1 MLEEKFKMEDNEEM
15 ELVKYLL
22 NQADDFIEA
31 VICGSME
38 ASRRCATMFEIDE
51 QGRMSDAS
59 PLEMLRNMKEGMKYL
74 VVEVQPEEN
83 MTSGDIT
90 LLIENPE
97 NYNHRLVVSNNGR
110 DIQIIKLREEDNHI
124 LEEATITTLQ
134 KEHTVSISVNSD
146 IVENVEDREALMGLL
161 SSIKSY
167 ITHKEG
173 YKWVVDF
180 RHALA
185 PDTQKMLESTEELIA
200 RLRNEYLESQ
210 EGISGNHPNGN
221 NGGGMLS

>member
-1 MLEEKFKMEDNEEM
+1 MLEEKIKMEDNEEM
-15 ELVKYLL
+15 ELVKNLL
-22 NQADDFIEA
+22 SQADDFIEA

-38 ASRRCATMFEIDE
+38 ASKRCATMFEIDE

-59 PLEMLRNMKEGMKYL
+59 PLEMLRNIKDGMKYL

-83 MTSGDIT
+83 MTSGNIT

-97 NYNHRLVVSNNGR
+97 NYNHRLVVSSNGR
-110 DIQIIKLREEDNHI
+110 DIQIIKLREEDDNI
-124 LEEATITTLQ
+124 IEEVIITTLQ
-134 KEHTVSISVNSD
+134 KEHTVSVSVNGE
-146 IVENVEDREALMGLL
+146 VVNGVEDREALMGLL

-185 PDTQKMLESTEELIA
+185 PDIQKLMENTEELIA
-200 RLRNEYLESQ
+200 RSNRDKVS
-210 EGISGNHPNGN
+210 
-221 NGGGMLS
+221 GGMFS

>member
-1 MLEEKFKMEDNEEM
+1 MEDNEEM

-22 NQADDFIEA
+22 SQADDFIEA

-59 PLEMLRNMKEGMKYL
+59 PLEMLRNIKDGVKYL

-83 MTSGDIT
+83 MTSGNIT
-90 LLIENPE
+90 LLIEDPE

-110 DIQIIKLREEDNHI
+110 DIQIIKLREEDNNI
-124 LEEATITTLQ
+124 LEEAIITTSQ
-134 KEHTVSISVNSD
+134 KEHTVSVSVNSE
-146 IVENVEDREALMGLL
+146 IVGGVEDREALMGLL
-161 SSIKSY
+161 SSIKGY

-185 PDTQKMLESTEELIA
+185 PDIQKLMEDTEKLIA
-200 RLRNEYLESQ
+200 RS
-210 EGISGNHPNGN
+210 NGEEAR
-221 NGGGMLS
+221 GGMFS

>member
-1 MLEEKFKMEDNEEM
+1 MLEEKVLMEENEEI

-22 NQADDFIEA
+22 SQADDFIEA
-31 VICGSME
+31 VIHGSME
-38 ASRRCATMFEIDE
+38 ASRRCATMFKIDE

-59 PLEMLRNMKEGMKYL
+59 PLEMLRNIKNGTKYL

-83 MTSGDIT
+83 MTSGNIT
-90 LLIENPE
+90 LLIEDLE

-110 DIQIIKLREEDNHI
+110 DIEIIKLREEDNNI
-124 LEEATITTLQ
+124 VEEVIITTSQ
-134 KEHTVSISVNSD
+134 KEHTVSIEVNGD
-146 IVENVEDREALMGLL
+146 IVEGVKDREALMGLL
-161 SSIKSY
+161 SSIESY

-185 PDTQKMLESTEELIA
+185 PETQKLIENTEELIA
-200 RLRNEYLESQ
+200 RSK
-210 EGISGNHPNGN
+210 GDKVS
-221 NGGGMLS
+221 GGMLS

>member
-1 MLEEKFKMEDNEEM
+1 MEDKKEM

-38 ASRRCATMFEIDE
+38 ASKRGALMFEIDE

-59 PLEMLRNMKEGMKYL
+59 PLEMLRNIKNGEKYI

-83 MTSGDIT
+83 MTSGNIT
-90 LLIENPE
+90 LLIEDPE

-110 DIQIIKLREEDNHI
+110 DIEIIKLGEEDNNI
-124 LEEATITTLQ
+124 VEEVIITTLQ
-134 KEHTVSISVNSD
+134 KEHTVSVSVNSE

-185 PDTQKMLESTEELIA
+185 PDIQELMEKTEELIA
-200 RLRNEYLESQ
+200 RSKGDEVS
-210 EGISGNHPNGN
+210 
-221 NGGGMLS
+221 GGMLS

>member
-1 MLEEKFKMEDNEEM
+1 MEENVEI

-22 NQADDFIEA
+22 NQADNFIEA

-59 PLEMLRNMKEGMKYL
+59 PLEMLRNIKNGMKYL

-90 LLIENPE
+90 LLIEEPE

-110 DIQIIKLREEDNHI
+110 DIQIIKLREENDNI
-124 LEEATITTLQ
+124 IEEAIITTLQ
-134 KEHTVSISVNSD
+134 KEHTFSISVNSE
-146 IVENVEDREALMGLL
+146 IVENVKDREALMGLL
-161 SSIKSY
+161 SSIEY
-167 ITHKEG
+167 YLNYKEG

-185 PDTQKMLESTEELIA
+185 PDIQKLMEHTEELIA
-200 RLRNEYLESQ
+200 RS
-210 EGISGNHPNGN
+210 NGEEAS
-221 NGGGMLS
+221 GGMLS

>member
-1 MLEEKFKMEDNEEM
+1 MEDKDEM
-15 ELVKYLL
+15 ALVKYLL
-22 NQADDFIEA
+22 NQADNFIEA

-59 PLEMLRNMKEGMKYL
+59 PLEMLRNMKDGMKYL

-83 MTSGDIT
+83 MTSGNIT
-90 LLIENPE
+90 LLIEDPE

-110 DIQIIKLREEDNHI
+110 DIQIIKLREEDDNI
-124 LEEATITTLQ
+124 LEEVIITTLQ
-134 KEHTVSISVNSD
+134 KKHTVSISVNSD
-146 IVENVEDREALMGLL
+146 IVGGVEDRGALMGLL
-161 SSIKSY
+161 SSIKY
-167 ITHKEG
+167 YLIYKEG

-185 PDTQKMLESTEELIA
+185 SDIQGLVENTEELIA
-200 RLRNEYLESQ
+200 RS
-210 EGISGNHPNGN
+210 NGEDAS
-221 NGGGMLS
+221 GGMLS

>member
-1 MLEEKFKMEDNEEM
+1 MLEEKFLMEDKKEM

-22 NQADDFIEA
+22 NQADNFIEA
-31 VICGSME
+31 VICGSMK
-38 ASRRCATMFEIDE
+38 ASKRCATMFEIDE

-59 PLEMLRNMKEGMKYL
+59 PLEMLRNIKDGMKYL

-90 LLIENPE
+90 LLIEDPE

-110 DIQIIKLREEDNHI
+110 DIEIIKLREEDNNI
-124 LEEATITTLQ
+124 LEEAIITTSQ
-134 KEHTVSISVNSD
+134 KEHTVSISVNSEV
-146 IVENVEDREALMGLL
+146 VEGVEDKVALMGLL

-167 ITHKEG
+167 LTYKEG

-185 PDTQKMLESTEELIA
+185 PDIQELMEKTEELIA
-200 RLRNEYLESQ
+200 RS
-210 EGISGNHPNGN
+210 NGEEAS
-221 NGGGMLS
+221 GGMLS

>member
-1 MLEEKFKMEDNEEM
+1 MVEEKFKMEDNEEI

-22 NQADDFIEA
+22 NQADNFIEA

-38 ASRRCATMFEIDE
+38 ASKRSATMFEIDE

-59 PLEMLRNMKEGMKYL
+59 PLEMLRNIKDGMKYL

-83 MTSGDIT
+83 MTSGNIT
-90 LLIENPE
+90 LLIEDTE
-97 NYNHRLVVSNNGR
+97 NYNHRLVVSGNGR
-110 DIQIIKLREEDNHI
+110 DIQIIKLREEDNNI
-124 LEEATITTLQ
+124 LEEAIITTLQ
-134 KEHTVSISVNSD
+134 KEHTVSISVNSE

-161 SSIKSY
+161 SSIKNY
-167 ITHKEG
+167 LTHKEG

-185 PDTQKMLESTEELIA
+185 PDIQKLMENTEELIA
-200 RLRNEYLESQ
+200 RS
-210 EGISGNHPNGN
+210 NGDRVRE
-221 NGGGMLS
+221 GMLS

>member
-1 MLEEKFKMEDNEEM
+1 MIEEKFMMEDKKEM

-22 NQADDFIEA
+22 NQADNFIEA
-31 VICGSME
+31 IICGSME

-59 PLEMLRNMKEGMKYL
+59 PLEMLRNIKNGVKYI

-83 MTSGDIT
+83 MASGDIT
-90 LLIENPE
+90 LLIEDPE

-110 DIQIIKLREEDNHI
+110 DIQIIKLREEDNNI
-124 LEEATITTLQ
+124 LEEAIITTSQ
-134 KEHTVSISVNSD
+134 KEHTVSISVNSE
-146 IVENVEDREALMGLL
+146 VVGSVEDRGALMGLL
-161 SSIKSY
+161 LSIEYYLSY
-167 ITHKEG
+167 KEG

-185 PDTQKMLESTEELIA
+185 PDIQKLVENTEELIA
-200 RLRNEYLESQ
+200 RS
-210 EGISGNHPNGN
+210 NGEKAS
-221 NGGGMLS
+221 GGMLS

>member
-1 MLEEKFKMEDNEEM
+1 MEDNEEM
-15 ELVKYLL
+15 ELVKHLL
-22 NQADDFIEA
+22 NQADNFIEA

-59 PLEMLRNMKEGMKYL
+59 PLEMLRNIKNGMKYL

-83 MTSGDIT
+83 MTSGNIT

-110 DIQIIKLREEDNHI
+110 DIEIIKLREEDNNI
-124 LEEATITTLQ
+124 LEEAIITTSQ
-134 KEHTVSISVNSD
+134 KEHTVSISVNSE
-146 IVENVEDREALMGLL
+146 IVGGVEDKVALMGLL
-161 SSIKSY
+161 SSIEYYLSY
-167 ITHKEG
+167 KEG

-185 PDTQKMLESTEELIA
+185 PDNQELMEKTEKLIA
-200 RLRNEYLESQ
+200 RS
-210 EGISGNHPNGN
+210 NGDKAS
-221 NGGGMLS
+221 GGMLS

>member
-1 MLEEKFKMEDNEEM
+1 MVEEKFKMEDNEEI

-38 ASRRCATMFEIDE
+38 ASKRSATMFEIDE

-59 PLEMLRNMKEGMKYL
+59 PLEMLRNIKDGMKYL

-83 MTSGDIT
+83 MTSGNIT
-90 LLIENPE
+90 LLIEDTE
-97 NYNHRLVVSNNGR
+97 NYNHRLVVSGNGR
-110 DIQIIKLREEDNHI
+110 DIQIIKLREEDNNI
-124 LEEATITTLQ
+124 LEEAIITTLQ
-134 KEHTVSISVNSD
+134 KEHTVSISVNSE

-161 SSIKSY
+161 SSIKNY
-167 ITHKEG
+167 LTHKEG

-185 PDTQKMLESTEELIA
+185 PDIQKLMENTEELIA
-200 RLRNEYLESQ
+200 RS
-210 EGISGNHPNGN
+210 NGDRVRE
-221 NGGGMLS
+221 GMLS

>member
-1 MLEEKFKMEDNEEM
+1 MVEEKFKMEDNEEM
-15 ELVKYLL
+15 ELVKYIL
-22 NQADDFIEA
+22 NQADNFIEA

-38 ASRRCATMFEIDE
+38 ASKRCATMFEIDE

-59 PLEMLRNMKEGMKYL
+59 PLEMLRNIKNGMKYL

-83 MTSGDIT
+83 MTSSNIT

-124 LEEATITTLQ
+124 LEEAIITTLQ
-134 KEHTVSISVNSD
+134 REHTVSISVNSE
-146 IVENVEDREALMGLL
+146 IVEGVEDRVALMGLL

-185 PDTQKMLESTEELIA
+185 PDIQKLVENTEELIA
-200 RLRNEYLESQ
+200 RS
-210 EGISGNHPNGN
+210 NGDRVRED
-221 NGGGMLS
+221 MLS

>member
-1 MLEEKFKMEDNEEM
+1 MEDKDEM

-38 ASRRCATMFEIDE
+38 ALRRCATMFEIDE

-59 PLEMLRNMKEGMKYL
+59 PLEMLINIKNGMKYL

-83 MTSGDIT
+83 MTNGDIT
-90 LLIENPE
+90 LLIEDLE
-97 NYNHRLVVSNNGR
+97 NYNHRLIVSSNGR
-110 DIQIIKLREEDNHI
+110 DIEIIKLREEDNNI
-124 LEEATITTLQ
+124 LEEVIITTLQ
-134 KEHTVSISVNSD
+134 KEHTVSISVNSE
-146 IVENVEDREALMGLL
+146 IVEGVEDREALMGLL

-167 ITHKEG
+167 LDYKEG

-180 RHALA
+180 RHALT
-185 PDTQKMLESTEELIA
+185 PDIRELMEKTEELIA
-200 RLRNEYLESQ
+200 RS
-210 EGISGNHPNGN
+210 NGD
-221 NGGGMLS
+221 GASGGMLS

>member
-1 MLEEKFKMEDNEEM
+1 MEDNEEM

-22 NQADDFIEA
+22 NQADNFIEE

-59 PLEMLRNMKEGMKYL
+59 PLEMLRNMKDGMKYL

-83 MTSGDIT
+83 ITSGDIT
-90 LLIENPE
+90 LLIEDPE

-110 DIQIIKLREEDNHI
+110 DIEIIKLREENNNI
-124 LEEATITTLQ
+124 LEEAIITTSQ
-134 KEHTVSISVNSD
+134 KEHTVSISVNSEV
-146 IVENVEDREALMGLL
+146 VEGVEDREALMGLL
-161 SSIKSY
+161 SNIKGY
-167 ITHKEG
+167 LTYKEG
-173 YKWVVDF
+173 YRWVVDF

-185 PDTQKMLESTEELIA
+185 PDIKELMEKTEELIA
-200 RLRNEYLESQ
+200 RSNGYEAS
-210 EGISGNHPNGN
+210 GSMIS
-221 NGGGMLS
+221 

>member
-1 MLEEKFKMEDNEEM
+1 MLEEKFKME
-15 ELVKYLL
+15 LVEYLL

-38 ASRRCATMFEIDE
+38 ASKRCATMFEIDE

-59 PLEMLRNMKEGMKYL
+59 PLEMLRNIKNGMKYL

-90 LLIENPE
+90 LLIEDPE

-110 DIQIIKLREEDNHI
+110 DIQIIKLREEDNNI
-124 LEEATITTLQ
+124 LEEAIITTSQ
-134 KEHTVSISVNSD
+134 EEHTVSISVNRE
-146 IVENVEDREALMGLL
+146 IVNGVEDREALMGLL

-185 PDTQKMLESTEELIA
+185 PDIQELMEKTEELIA
-200 RLRNEYLESQ
+200 RS
-210 EGISGNHPNGN
+210 NGEEAR
-221 NGGGMLS
+221 GGMLS

>member
-1 MLEEKFKMEDNEEM
+1 MEDKKEM

-22 NQADDFIEA
+22 NQADNFIEA

-51 QGRMSDAS
+51 QGRMLDAS
-59 PLEMLRNMKEGMKYL
+59 PLEMLRNIKDGMKYL

-83 MTSGDIT
+83 MTSGNIT
-90 LLIENPE
+90 LLVEDPE

-110 DIQIIKLREEDNHI
+110 DIQVIKLREEGDNI
-124 LEEATITTLQ
+124 IKEVIITTIQ
-134 KEHTVSISVNSD
+134 EEHTVSISVNSE
-146 IVENVEDREALMGLL
+146 IVEGVEDRGALMGLL
-161 SSIKSY
+161 SSIEYYLSY
-167 ITHKEG
+167 KEG

-185 PDTQKMLESTEELIA
+185 PDIQKLVKNTEELIA
-200 RLRNEYLESQ
+200 RS
-210 EGISGNHPNGN
+210 NGEKAS
-221 NGGGMLS
+221 GGMLS

>member
-22 NQADDFIEA
+22 NQADNFIEA
-31 VICGSME
+31 VIRGSME

-59 PLEMLRNMKEGMKYL
+59 PLEMLRNIKNGMKYL

-83 MTSGDIT
+83 MISGNIT
-90 LLIENPE
+90 LLIENQE

-110 DIQIIKLREEDNHI
+110 DIQIIKLKEEDNNI
-124 LEEATITTLQ
+124 LEEAIITTSQ
-134 KEHTVSISVNSD
+134 KEHTVSISVNSE
-146 IVENVEDREALMGLL
+146 IVGGVEDRVALMGLL

-167 ITHKEG
+167 LTYKEG

-185 PDTQKMLESTEELIA
+185 PDIQELMEKTKELIA
-200 RLRNEYLESQ
+200 RS
-210 EGISGNHPNGN
+210 NGEEAS
-221 NGGGMLS
+221 GGMLS

>member
-15 ELVKYLL
+15 ELVKHLL
-22 NQADDFIEA
+22 NQADNFIEA

-59 PLEMLRNMKEGMKYL
+59 PLEMLRNIKDGMKYL

-83 MTSGDIT
+83 MTSGDVT

-110 DIQIIKLREEDNHI
+110 DIQIIKLREEDNNI
-124 LEEATITTLQ
+124 LEEANITTSQ
-134 KEHTVSISVNSD
+134 KEHTVSISVNGE
-146 IVENVEDREALMGLL
+146 IVKGMEDREALMGLL
-161 SSIKSY
+161 SNIKSY
-167 ITHKEG
+167 LTYKEG

-185 PDTQKMLESTEELIA
+185 PDIQKLVENTEELIA
-200 RLRNEYLESQ
+200 LS
-210 EGISGNHPNGN
+210 NGDRVS
-221 NGGGMLS
+221 GGMLS

>member
-1 MLEEKFKMEDNEEM
+1 MVEEKFLMGDKKEM

-22 NQADDFIEA
+22 NQADNFIEA

-38 ASRRCATMFEIDE
+38 ASKRCATMFEIDE

-59 PLEMLRNMKEGMKYL
+59 PLGMLRNMKDGIKYF

-83 MTSGDIT
+83 MTSGNIT
-90 LLIENPE
+90 LLIEDLE

-110 DIQIIKLREEDNHI
+110 DIEIIKLREEDNNI
-124 LEEATITTLQ
+124 LEEVIITTIQ
-134 KEHTVSISVNSD
+134 EKHTVSISVNGG
-146 IVENVEDREALMGLL
+146 IVEGVEDRVALMGLL
-161 SSIKSY
+161 SSIEYYLSY
-167 ITHKEG
+167 KEG

-185 PDTQKMLESTEELIA
+185 PDIQELMENTEELVA
-200 RLRNEYLESQ
+200 HS
-210 EGISGNHPNGN
+210 NGDKVS
-221 NGGGMLS
+221 GGMLS

>member
-1 MLEEKFKMEDNEEM
+1 MVEEKFMMEDNEEM
-15 ELVKYLL
+15 GLVKYLL
-22 NQADDFIEA
+22 NQADNFIEA

-59 PLEMLRNMKEGMKYL
+59 PLEMLRNIKNGMKYL

-83 MTSGDIT
+83 MTSGNIT

-110 DIQIIKLREEDNHI
+110 DIQIIKLREEDNNI
-124 LEEATITTLQ
+124 VEEATITTIQ
-134 KEHTVSISVNSD
+134 KKHTVSISVNSEV
-146 IVENVEDREALMGLL
+146 VEGLEDREALMGLL
-161 SSIKSY
+161 SSVKSY
-167 ITHKEG
+167 LTYKEG

-185 PDTQKMLESTEELIA
+185 PDIQQLMENTKELIA
-200 RLRNEYLESQ
+200 RS
-210 EGISGNHPNGN
+210 NGN
-221 NGGGMLS
+221 GVSGGILS

>member
-1 MLEEKFKMEDNEEM
+1 MEENEKI

-22 NQADDFIEA
+22 NQADNFIEA

-38 ASRRCATMFEIDE
+38 ASKRCATMFEIDE

-59 PLEMLRNMKEGMKYL
+59 PLEMLRNIKNGMKYL

-90 LLIENPE
+90 LLIEDPE

-110 DIQIIKLREEDNHI
+110 DIEIIKLREEDNNI
-124 LEEATITTLQ
+124 LEEAIITTSQ
-134 KEHTVSISVNSD
+134 KQHTVSISVNSE
-146 IVENVEDREALMGLL
+146 IVENVEEKEALMGLL
-161 SSIKSY
+161 LSIEYYLSY
-167 ITHKEG
+167 KEG

-185 PDTQKMLESTEELIA
+185 PNIQELMEKTEELIA
-200 RLRNEYLESQ
+200 RSNEDEAS
-210 EGISGNHPNGN
+210 E
-221 NGGGMLS
+221 GMLS

>member
-1 MLEEKFKMEDNEEM
+1 MEDKKEM

-22 NQADDFIEA
+22 NQADNFIEA
-31 VICGSME
+31 IICGSME

-59 PLEMLRNMKEGMKYL
+59 PLEMLRNIKNGMKYL

-83 MTSGDIT
+83 MASGDIT
-90 LLIENPE
+90 LLIEDPE

-110 DIQIIKLREEDNHI
+110 DIQIIKLREEDNNI
-124 LEEATITTLQ
+124 LEEAIITTSQ
-134 KEHTVSISVNSD
+134 KEHTVSISVNGE
-146 IVENVEDREALMGLL
+146 IVKGMEDREALMGLL
-161 SSIKSY
+161 SSIEYYLSY
-167 ITHKEG
+167 KKG

-185 PDTQKMLESTEELIA
+185 PDIQQLMENTEELIA
-200 RLRNEYLESQ
+200 RS
-210 EGISGNHPNGN
+210 NGD
-221 NGGGMLS
+221 GASGGMLS

>member
-1 MLEEKFKMEDNEEM
+1 MVEENFKMEDNEEM
-15 ELVKYLL
+15 GLVKYLL
-22 NQADDFIEA
+22 NLAGDFIEA
-31 VICGSME
+31 IICGSME
-38 ASRRCATMFEIDE
+38 ASKRCATMFEIDE
-51 QGRMSDAS
+51 QGRMSGAS
-59 PLEMLRNMKEGMKYL
+59 PLEMLRNIKNGMKYL

-83 MTSGDIT
+83 MASGNIT
-90 LLIENPE
+90 LLIEDPE

-110 DIQIIKLREEDNHI
+110 DIEIIKLREEDNNI
-124 LEEATITTLQ
+124 LEEAIITTSQ
-134 KEHTVSISVNSD
+134 KEHTVSISVNSE

-185 PDTQKMLESTEELIA
+185 PETQKMMESTEELIA

-210 EGISGNHPNGN
+210 EGMSGDYSNGN
-221 NGGGMLS
+221 NGRGMLS

>member
-1 MLEEKFKMEDNEEM
+1 MVEEKFKMEDNEEM

-22 NQADDFIEA
+22 NQTDNFIEA

-59 PLEMLRNMKEGMKYL
+59 PLEMLRNIKDGERYI

-83 MTSGDIT
+83 MSSGDIT
-90 LLIENPE
+90 LLIEDPE

-110 DIQIIKLREEDNHI
+110 DIEIIKLRDEDDNIVEEVI
-124 LEEATITTLQ
+124 ITTSQ
-134 KEHTVSISVNSD
+134 KEHTVSVSVNSE
-146 IVENVEDREALMGLL
+146 IVENVENREALMGLL

-167 ITHKEG
+167 LTYKEG

-185 PDTQKMLESTEELIA
+185 PDTQKLLENTEELIA
-200 RLRNEYLESQ
+200 RLKGEYQ
-210 EGISGNHPNGN
+210 DDISRGSSNGN
-221 NGGGMLS
+221 NNNNGKGMLS

>member
-1 MLEEKFKMEDNEEM
+1 MLEKKFKMEDNEEM
-15 ELVKYLL
+15 ELVKFLL

-59 PLEMLRNMKEGMKYL
+59 PLEMLRNIKEGMKYL

-90 LLIENPE
+90 LLIEDPE

-110 DIQIIKLREEDNHI
+110 DIEIIKLREEDNNI
-124 LEEATITTLQ
+124 LEEVIITTIQ
-134 KEHTVSISVNSD
+134 KEHTVSISVNGE
-146 IVENVEDREALMGLL
+146 IVKGVEDREALMGLL

-167 ITHKEG
+167 LTHKEG

-185 PDTQKMLESTEELIA
+185 PDIQELMENTEKLIA
-200 RLRNEYLESQ
+200 RSKGEEAS
-210 EGISGNHPNGN
+210 
-221 NGGGMLS
+221 GGMLS

>member
-1 MLEEKFKMEDNEEM
+1 MLEEKFMMEDNEEM

-22 NQADDFIEA
+22 NQADNFIEA

-59 PLEMLRNMKEGMKYL
+59 PLEMLRNIKNGVKYL

-83 MTSGDIT
+83 MASGDIT
-90 LLIENPE
+90 LLIEDPE
-97 NYNHRLVVSNNGR
+97 NYNHRLVVSNNER
-110 DIQIIKLREEDNHI
+110 DIQIIKLREEDNNI
-124 LEEATITTLQ
+124 VEEAIITTSQ
-134 KEHTVSISVNSD
+134 KEHTVSISVNGD
-146 IVENVEDREALMGLL
+146 IVGGVEDREALMDLL
-161 SSIKSY
+161 SSIKGY
-167 ITHKEG
+167 LTYKEG

-185 PDTQKMLESTEELIA
+185 PDIQKLMENTEELIA
-200 RLRNEYLESQ
+200 RSNEDRVS
-210 EGISGNHPNGN
+210 
-221 NGGGMLS
+221 GGMLS

>member
-1 MLEEKFKMEDNEEM
+1 MMEDNEEM

-22 NQADDFIEA
+22 NQADNFIEA

-59 PLEMLRNMKEGMKYL
+59 PLEMLRNIKDGMKYL

-83 MTSGDIT
+83 MTSGNIT
-90 LLIENPE
+90 LLIEDPE
-97 NYNHRLVVSNNGR
+97 NYNHRLIVSNNGR
-110 DIQIIKLREEDNHI
+110 DIQIIKLGEEDNNI
-124 LEEATITTLQ
+124 VEETTITTSQ
-134 KEHTVSISVNSD
+134 KKHTVSISVNREV
-146 IVENVEDREALMGLL
+146 VEGVEDREALMGLL
-161 SSIKSY
+161 SSIKSFLTY
-167 ITHKEG
+167 KEG

-185 PDTQKMLESTEELIA
+185 PDIQELMENTEELIA
-200 RLRNEYLESQ
+200 LSNGDRVSG
-210 EGISGNHPNGN
+210 GI
-221 NGGGMLS
+221 LS

>member
-1 MLEEKFKMEDNEEM
+1 MVEEKLKMEDNEEM

-38 ASRRCATMFEIDE
+38 ASKRCATMFEIDE

-59 PLEMLRNMKEGMKYL
+59 PLEMLRNIKDGMKYL

-83 MTSGDIT
+83 MTSGNIT
-90 LLIENPE
+90 LLIEDPE

-110 DIQIIKLREEDNHI
+110 DIQIIKLREEDNNI
-124 LEEATITTLQ
+124 LEEAIITTLQ
-134 KEHTVSISVNSD
+134 KEHTVSVSVNSE
-146 IVENVEDREALMGLL
+146 IVGGVEDREALMGLL
-161 SSIKSY
+161 LSIKSY

-173 YKWVVDF
+173 YKWAVDF

-185 PDTQKMLESTEELIA
+185 PDIQKLMEDTEKLIA
-200 RLRNEYLESQ
+200 RSNGEESR
-210 EGISGNHPNGN
+210 E
-221 NGGGMLS
+221 GMLS

>member
-1 MLEEKFKMEDNEEM
+1 MLEEKFIMEDNEEM

-22 NQADDFIEA
+22 NQADNFIEA

-38 ASRRCATMFEIDE
+38 ASRRCATIFEIDE

-59 PLEMLRNMKEGMKYL
+59 PLEMLRNIKDGMKYL

-83 MTSGDIT
+83 MTSGNMT
-90 LLIENPE
+90 LLIEDPE

-110 DIQIIKLREEDNHI
+110 DIQIIKLREEDDNI
-124 LEEATITTLQ
+124 VEEVIITTSQ
-134 KEHTVSISVNSD
+134 KEHTVLISVNGE
-146 IVENVEDREALMGLL
+146 IVKGMGDREALMGLL
-161 SSIKSY
+161 SNIKSY
-167 ITHKEG
+167 LTYKEG

-185 PDTQKMLESTEELIA
+185 PDIQQLMENTEELIA
-200 RLRNEYLESQ
+200 RS
-210 EGISGNHPNGN
+210 NGDEVS
-221 NGGGMLS
+221 GGMLS

>member
-1 MLEEKFKMEDNEEM
+1 MVEEKFKMEDNEEM
-15 ELVKYLL
+15 GLVKYLL

-51 QGRMSDAS
+51 RGRMSDAS
-59 PLEMLRNMKEGMKYL
+59 PLEMLRNIKNGMKYL

-97 NYNHRLVVSNNGR
+97 NYNHRLIVSNNGR
-110 DIQIIKLREEDNHI
+110 DIQIIKLREEDNNI
-124 LEEATITTLQ
+124 LEEAIITTSQ
-134 KEHTVSISVNSD
+134 KEHTVSVSVNSE
-146 IVENVEDREALMGLL
+146 IVRGVEDRVALMGLL

-167 ITHKEG
+167 LTHKEG

-185 PDTQKMLESTEELIA
+185 PDIQKLMENTDELIA
-200 RLRNEYLESQ
+200 RS
-210 EGISGNHPNGN
+210 NGDEAS
-221 NGGGMLS
+221 GGMLS

>member
-1 MLEEKFKMEDNEEM
+1 MEDNEEV
-15 ELVKYLL
+15 ELVNYLL
-22 NQADDFIEA
+22 NQADNFIEA

-59 PLEMLRNMKEGMKYL
+59 PLEMLRNIKNGMKYL

-83 MTSGDIT
+83 MTSGNIT
-90 LLIENPE
+90 LLIEDPE

-110 DIQIIKLREEDNHI
+110 DIQIIKLREEGENI
-124 LEEATITTLQ
+124 IEEANISTIH
-134 KEHTVSISVNSD
+134 KENTVSISVNNKIINSMGE
-146 IVENVEDREALMGLL
+146 IEALMGVL

-167 ITHKEG
+167 LEYKEG

-185 PDTQKMLESTEELIA
+185 PDIQELMENTEELIA
-200 RLRNEYLESQ
+200 HS
-210 EGISGNHPNGN
+210 NGDEAS
-221 NGGGMLS
+221 GGMLS

>member
-1 MLEEKFKMEDNEEM
+1 MVEEKFKMEDNEEM

-38 ASRRCATMFEIDE
+38 ASKRCATMFEIDE
-51 QGRMSDAS
+51 RGRMSDAS
-59 PLEMLRNMKEGMKYL
+59 PLGMLRNIKKGIKYI

-83 MTSGDIT
+83 MISGNIT
-90 LLIENPE
+90 LLIEDPE
-97 NYNHRLVVSNNGR
+97 NYNHRLVVSNNRR
-110 DIQIIKLREEDNHI
+110 DIQIIKLREEDNNI
-124 LEEATITTLQ
+124 LEEAIITTLQ
-134 KEHTVSISVNSD
+134 KEHTVSISVNSE
-146 IVENVEDREALMGLL
+146 IVENMKDREALMGLL

-167 ITHKEG
+167 LTYKEG

-185 PDTQKMLESTEELIA
+185 PDIQKLMENTEKLIA
-200 RLRNEYLESQ
+200 RS
-210 EGISGNHPNGN
+210 NGEEAS
-221 NGGGMLS
+221 GGMLS

>member
-1 MLEEKFKMEDNEEM
+1 MEDKDEM

-59 PLEMLRNMKEGMKYL
+59 PLEMLRNIKNGMKYL

-83 MTSGDIT
+83 MASGNIT

-110 DIQIIKLREEDNHI
+110 DIKIIKLREEDNNI
-124 LEEATITTLQ
+124 LEEVIITTSQ
-134 KEHTVSISVNSD
+134 KEHTVSVSVNSE
-146 IVENVEDREALMGLL
+146 IVRGVEDRVALMGLL

-167 ITHKEG
+167 LTHKEG

-185 PDTQKMLESTEELIA
+185 PDIQELMEDTEKLIA
-200 RLRNEYLESQ
+200 RS
-210 EGISGNHPNGN
+210 NGEEAS
-221 NGGGMLS
+221 GGMLS